1 MLETQALDAILERHN
16 REPANVIAI
25 LQDIQ
30 AEVNWLPEE
39 DLRYVCVELDIP
51 PSKMMA
57 LATFYKAFSLQPR
70 GKHIVQVCLGTACHV
85 RGAVRILETVEREL
99 GIEGGQTDEDLQW
112 TLETVGCLGACALGP
127 IVVVDGEYH
136 GQMTSAKATRL
147 LQKIKKADGEVDFKD
162 AQEVYNKYRAFEGW
176 PGIFAANGTKF
187 DGLSLV
193 ENEKFHQPFELLS
206 LAGESIIVGCEKGSL
221 KIETIQPASK
231 KAVLAKA
238 YCVGRGI
245 KVGSTIL

>member
-1 MLETQALDAILERHN
+1 MLETQRLDAILERHN

-39 DLRYVCVELDIP
+39 DLRYVCTELDIP

-70 GKHIVQVCLGTACHV
+70 GKHVVQVCQGTACHV
-85 RGAVRILETVEREL
+85 RGAVRILGAIEREL

-136 GQMTSAKATRL
+136 GQMTSVKATRL
-147 LQKIKKADGEVDFKD
+147 LQRIKKADD
-162 AQEVYNKYRAFEGW
+162 
-176 PGIFAANGTKF
+176 NG
-187 DGLSLV
+187 
-193 ENEKFHQPFELLS
+193 
-206 LAGESIIVGCEKGSL
+206 AGE
-221 KIETIQPASK
+221 
-231 KAVLAKA
+231 
-238 YCVGRGI
+238 
-245 KVGSTIL
+245 

>member
-1 MLETQALDAILERHN
+1 MLETRTLDAILERHN

-30 AEVNWLPEE
+30 AEANWLPEE
-39 DLRYVCVELDIP
+39 DLRYVCTELDIP

-70 GKHIVQVCLGTACHV
+70 GKHIVQACLGTACHV
-85 RGAVRILETVEREL
+85 RGAVRILGALEREL

-136 GQMTSAKATRL
+136 GQMTSLKASRL
-147 LQKIKKADGEVDFKD
+147 LQRIKKA
-162 AQEVYNKYRAFEGW
+162 EG
-176 PGIFAANGTKF
+176 NGT
-187 DGLSLV
+187 
-193 ENEKFHQPFELLS
+193 
-206 LAGESIIVGCEKGSL
+206 GEE
-221 KIETIQPASK
+221 
-231 KAVLAKA
+231 
-238 YCVGRGI
+238 
-245 KVGSTIL
+245 

>member
-1 MLETQALDAILERHN
+1 MLETTALEQILERHG
-16 REPANVIAI
+16 RDPANVIAI

-39 DLRYVCVELDIP
+39 SLRHVCVELEIP

-70 GKHIVQVCLGTACHV
+70 GRHIVQACLGTACHV
-85 RGAVRILETVEREL
+85 RGAVRILGAIEREL
-99 GIEGGQTDEDLQW
+99 GIQGGETDEDLQW

-147 LQKIKKADGEVDFKD
+147 LQRIKKADG
-162 AQEVYNKYRAFEGW
+162 
-176 PGIFAANGTKF
+176 NG
-187 DGLSLV
+187 S
-193 ENEKFHQPFELLS
+193 
-206 LAGESIIVGCEKGSL
+206 GE
-221 KIETIQPASK
+221 
-231 KAVLAKA
+231 
-238 YCVGRGI
+238 
-245 KVGSTIL
+245 

>member
-1 MLETQALDAILERHN
+1 MLERDTLDSILERHG
-16 REPANVIAI
+16 RDPANVIAI

-30 AEVNWLPEE
+30 AEANWLPEE
-39 DLRYVCVELDIP
+39 TLRTVCTELDIP

-99 GIEGGQTDEDLQW
+99 DLEGGQTDEDLQW

-136 GQMTSAKATRL
+136 GQMTSAKASRL
-147 LQKIKKADGEVDFKD
+147 LQRIKKADG
-162 AQEVYNKYRAFEGW
+162 
-176 PGIFAANGTKF
+176 NG
-187 DGLSLV
+187 
-193 ENEKFHQPFELLS
+193 
-206 LAGESIIVGCEKGSL
+206 AGE
-221 KIETIQPASK
+221 
-231 KAVLAKA
+231 
-238 YCVGRGI
+238 
-245 KVGSTIL
+245 